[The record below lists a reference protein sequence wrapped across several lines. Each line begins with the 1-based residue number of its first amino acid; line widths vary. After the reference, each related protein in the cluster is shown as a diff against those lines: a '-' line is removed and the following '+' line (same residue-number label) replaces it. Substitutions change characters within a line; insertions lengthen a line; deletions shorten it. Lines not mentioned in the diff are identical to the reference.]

1 MKRRTPLSSS
11 PSSQPSPHTKDD
23 SKCLPSSI
31 IIDLIYGNDAETQVF
46 AHAHDTN
53 SSSSLTFRI
62 TQDAARPP
70 QNFANRIV
78 ARFHDLSVSSSGET
92 FPDRESMRKALGDA
106 IRRAWSGCVYAAAI
120 PYAVVDLYVGDVEE
134 IELEEAD
141 VKWRMRHETVLYQ
154 QYLDALLP
162 VDDFFPS
169 KHDTSEQ
176 AIKHID
182 IEEAAIEFADLL
194 HSQSEFIFNRDSFY
208 NSVKVTST
216 MAPHPNIQPNPQ
228 MVLTSNTE
236 VKSCSLYPFKA
247 QGTLDTQVTAAQEQA
262 KTYHMDIKPANFL
275 IDDHGNAILIDW
287 EQSGAP
293 LYTLAPEANGEWDVA
308 EVTDGDVQSERT
320 FREVDQ
326 LGTSSQ
332 NGVGDG
338 QKLAR

>member
-182 IEEAAIEFADLL
+182 IEEA
-194 HSQSEFIFNRDSFY
+194 SEFIFNRDSFY

-308 EVTDGDVQSERT
+308 EVTDGD
-320 FREVDQ
+320 
-326 LGTSSQ
+326 